1 LPRLLAR
8 VRKSDVGDRNA
19 RQNVATIIVA
29 AVCFCDG
36 ALAVA
41 AGEPRHTSALV
52 GFG

>member
-1 LPRLLAR
+1 MPAKTLR
-8 VRKSDVGDRNA
+8 
-19 RQNVATIIVA
+19 TIIVA